1 MRNFAF
7 FYGERKSSK
16 TKFYS
21 LSSLDIMVLRNS
33 TPSFVRQHLTEREQ
47 IHSGLALR

>member
-1 MRNFAF
+1 MPNFAF

-21 LSSLDIMVLRNS
+21 LSSLNMVLRNS
-33 TPSFVRQHLTEREQ
+33 IPSFARPYLTKLVSRNN
-47 IHSGLALR
+47 LDKD